1 MPRNRKAK
9 DLSATGDSTPRTD
22 DEESQDRPSQLDQIR
37 AALAESPSS
46 RSEEPDE
53 LPGPEAEAELPAHV
67 EEPAAEAVAEPAA
80 ETEAPA
86 PEEPAAEVAEPA
98 AEAAEPETE
107 PEKPAEPRHP
117 AAVTTPPPTS
127 AWVPPPNYPPVAAA
141 AMRSFTPSSSLALG
155 VVLVVVGIFF
165 LLMRLFNVDLSTYG
179 WPLYVII
186 PGVTLLVVGFVTF
199 GTGALVPG
207 GIITMIGLILAYQN
221 ATSDWASW
229 AFAWTL
235 VAPGGVG
242 LGIFLQGLRVRDWKQ
257 VRLGRNLMFWALLLF
272 MIGFTVFESIFDISN
287 FDYGIVGRAA
297 LPVLL
302 IVIGVTLLARS
313 VQRGRSA

>member
-1 MPRNRKAK
+1 MPRNRKPK
-9 DLSATGDSTPRTD
+9 DPQPD
-22 DEESQDRPSQLDQIR
+22 DEPNLKAGEEESEQRPSQLDQIR
-37 AALAESPSS
+37 AALAETPAST
-46 RSEEPDE
+46 SEEAAETGEAASTPEDAPE
-53 LPGPEAEAELPAHV
+53 LPPHV
-67 EEPAAEAVAEPAA
+67 DEPAAMTSDTP
-80 ETEAPA
+80 
-86 PEEPAAEVAEPA
+86 EPA
-98 AEAAEPETE
+98 AEAAEPAAEAEAPAEAEVEAPAEGE
-107 PEKPAEPRHP
+107 PEPPPPA
-117 AAVTTPPPTS
+117 TTPAPTS
-127 AWVPPPNYPPVAAA
+127 GWVPPPNYPPMAAA
-141 AMRSFTPSSSLALG
+141 AMRSFTPSSSLAVG

-165 LLMRLFNVDLSTYG
+165 LIMRLFNVDLSTYG

-207 GIITMIGLILAYQN
+207 GIITMIGLVLAYQN

-257 VRLGRNLMFWALLLF
+257 VRLGRNLMFWAVLLF
-272 MIGFTVFESIFDISN
+272 MIGFTVFESIFNISN
-287 FDYGIVGRAA
+287 IDYGIVGRAA